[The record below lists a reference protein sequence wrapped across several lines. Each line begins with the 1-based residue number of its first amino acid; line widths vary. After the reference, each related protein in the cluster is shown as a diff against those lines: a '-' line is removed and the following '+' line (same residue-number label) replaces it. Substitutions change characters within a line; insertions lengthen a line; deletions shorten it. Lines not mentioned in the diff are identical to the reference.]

1 VNLLHLRA
9 FLWLRWRL
17 RVNGFKRAGTVNAVL
32 MAILA
37 VLGFILAGVLFV
49 VCLLVGLF
57 ALDEAA
63 PDVFLYVW
71 DGLVVA
77 FLFFWFTGLLTDLQ
91 RAEPLSLDKFLHL
104 PVSLSGAFLVNY
116 LSSLLSMNLV
126 VFLPAVLG
134 MILGLVFSRGPAM
147 LLLLPLAAAFFLMV
161 TALTHQFQGWLAT
174 LMTNPRR
181 RRTVVVVVT
190 MVFILL
196 VQLPNLLNLMY
207 SGKMQSENDRKTQ
220 KIVADYQRGTRQ
232 TNQQAKELAE
242 LQRSFQEG
250 KIDLPTFQRRMQR
263 LQEMEAKE
271 NEQQARIEQEAKE
284 QQART
289 GAEDRQHLAETFR
302 TVNLF
307 VPPGWLPLGAMG
319 LAEGNAVP
327 ALLGMLGMGLIGAAS
342 LWRSYRTTVR
352 LYRGEFTA
360 GKRGRTP
367 VAAPPPSD
375 GKRPVRLL
383 EWRLPGLSE
392 HAAVI
397 ALGGFRSLLRSPE
410 GKMMLLSPVLLVVI
424 SVSMLLTQA
433 VNPPEALRP
442 LMPFGAMALILL
454 GMVGLVSNQF
464 GFDRG
469 GFRVFVLC
477 PAPRREVLLGKNLAV
492 APLALGIGLL
502 MTLLVEVLYPLRWDY
517 FLAALPQLLSM
528 FLVFC
533 MLANLLSIVGPLHVP
548 AGSFRPSN
556 FKATSFLLQIAFLM
570 LFPIAVLP
578 MLLPWMVQELLEAQG
593 WAVGVPVGLALAV
606 LECAAVVFLYRLVLA
621 GEGALLQL
629 REQSILDVV
638 AGKAE

>member
-1 VNLLHLRA
+1 MNLQHLRA

-37 VLGFILAGVLFV
+37 VLGFCLAGVLFV

-71 DGLVVA
+71 DGLVIA

-104 PVSLSGAFLVNY
+104 PVSLTGAFLVNY

-134 MILGLVFSRGPAM
+134 LILGLVFSRGPAM

-181 RRTVVVVVT
+181 RRTVVVAVT

-196 VQLPNLLNLMY
+196 VQLPNLLNLVY
-207 SGKMQSENDRKTQ
+207 SGKMQAEHER
-220 KIVADYQRGTRQ
+220 RTRQ
-232 TNQQAKELAE
+232 TVPVPERSPRQADEIAE
-242 LQRSFQEG
+242 LQRSFQKG
-250 KIDLPTFQRRMQR
+250 KIDLPTFQRRLQR
-263 LQEMEAKE
+263 LQEMDRE
-271 NEQQARIEQEAKE
+271 NQAQVDRAEQEQQARAEAE
-284 QQART
+284 NR
-289 GAEDRQHLAETFR
+289 RHLAETFR
-302 TVNLF
+302 TANLF

-319 LAEGNAVP
+319 LAEGKAVP
-327 ALLGMLGMGLIGAAS
+327 ALLGMLGMGLIGVAS

-360 GKRGRTP
+360 GKKGRTP
-367 VAAPPPSD
+367 VAVPPPAT

-392 HAAVI
+392 QAAVI

-410 GKMMLLSPVLLVVI
+410 GKMMLLSPILLVLI
-424 SVSMLLTQA
+424 FGSMLLTQA
-433 VNPPEALRP
+433 VNPPESLRP
-442 LMPFGAMALILL
+442 LLPFGAMGFVLL
-454 GMVGLVSNQF
+454 GMVQLVSNQF
-464 GFDRG
+464 GFDRS

-492 APLALGIGLL
+492 APLALGFGLL
-502 MTLLVEVLYPLRWDY
+502 MTLLVEILYPMPWDY

-533 MLANLLSIVGPLHVP
+533 MLANLLSIIGPLHVP

-556 FKATSFLLQIAFLM
+556 FKATSFLSQIAFLM

-578 MLLPWMVQELLEAQG
+578 MLLPWMIQEVLEAQG
-593 WAVGVPVGLALAV
+593 WAVGVPVGLILAV
-606 LECAAVVFLYRLVLA
+606 LECAAVVFLYRLVLT

-638 AGKAE
+638 AGKAV